1 MQISRHWRMNA
12 KRYRLQG
19 VRYADGE
26 VSLQTRPVNE
36 DVQSTEDEATETQE
50 RERETVHAA

>member
-19 VRYADGE
+19 VRYMDGE
-26 VSLQTRPVNE
+26 VSLQTRPASEETAQPENQNDAE
-36 DVQSTEDEATETQE
+36 D